1 MAFLNE
7 FYECNFRKLL
17 YAALSKPLKLWKS
30 HRRVTSKRVEKK
42 VRSKKSFFYENIN
55 RHLESRI
62 SKYRWGRTFSTY
74 FLFMWKLQIE
84 KEETGNVEQ
93 KKILGIS
100 VDLAQII
107 SWHALNLGKG
117 KGVVAKTPGTSGF

>member
-17 YAALSKPLKLWKS
+17 YAALSKPLKPWKS

-62 SKYRWGRTFSTY
+62 SKFRWGHFLHIFFSCE
-74 FLFMWKLQIE
+74 KLQIE
-84 KEETGNVEQ
+84 KEETANVEQ

-117 KGVVAKTPGTSGF
+117 KGVVAKTPGTPGF